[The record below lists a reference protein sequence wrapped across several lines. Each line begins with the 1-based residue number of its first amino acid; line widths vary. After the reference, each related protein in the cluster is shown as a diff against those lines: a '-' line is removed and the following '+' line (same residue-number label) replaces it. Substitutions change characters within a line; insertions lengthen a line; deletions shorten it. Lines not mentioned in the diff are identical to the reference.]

1 MATTVLVSTVLAD
14 VGNMFTVP
22 LLLLMRLTVIARGS
36 LCASFPCPCIFV
48 ISMGWRRSCEY
59 GVSRCW

>member
-22 LLLLMRLTVIARGS
+22 LLLLMRLNVIARGS
-36 LCASFPCPCIFV
+36 LCASFPCPYFCD
-48 ISMGWRRSCEY
+48 
-59 GVSRCW
+59 